1 MAFLII
7 AAIGLTVIGM
17 EVKNMCQWVLTP
29 ESKRRQERL
38 KKRRKRLLMRKKTF
52 RVA

>member
-17 EVKNMCQWVLTP
+17 EVKNMCRWVLTP

-38 KKRRKRLLMRKKTF
+38 RQRKERLLRRKKTF